1 MLFIS
6 TFSQDC
12 LSLPTSSHSSK
23 LFFQPWE
30 RLILPNLYSIANQW
44 FLDDNS
50 ATCCVQ
56 LGWGLVKGLAYL
68 KKDRGNPRVLKVY
81 PYPHPFK
88 TPTVKTLQG
97 LKELNMSWVAVD
109 ARRFTVSMVQGFRG
123 GHSSP
128 SETVM
133 TLTQERTIFLFT
145 LLFLILVLFSSHRL
159 FLNWTNLCL
168 CYYADS
174 HCTIVTHPRILILGP
189 GGCTMTH
196 GLIPWLTLLA
206 YICYRL
212 CVLNYKY
219 PVVAVVAPQSCLHL
233 YLAIHCFL
241 SSSV

>member
-1 MLFIS
+1 MWVSTHTPMLFIS

-30 RLILPNLYSIANQW
+30 RLILPNMYSIANQW

-68 KKDRGNPRVLKVY
+68 EKDRGNPRVLKVY

-97 LKELNMSWVAVD
+97 LKELNVSWVAVD

-128 SETVM
+128 SETEV
-133 TLTQERTIFLFT
+133 ERTT
-145 LLFLILVLFSSHRL
+145 VDCKRGAKTRL
-159 FLNWTNLCL
+159 RSN
-168 CYYADS
+168 YSY
-174 HCTIVTHPRILILGP
+174 CTILI
-189 GGCTMTH
+189 
-196 GLIPWLTLLA
+196 
-206 YICYRL
+206 
-212 CVLNYKY
+212 VEE
-219 PVVAVVAPQSCLHL
+219 S
-233 YLAIHCFL
+233 
-241 SSSV
+241 